1 MNGLT
6 KYILFV
12 FAKNDNP
19 KEFTEQ
25 IAEELCVI
33 SDTPNLNFYFGPE
46 SSVFTISTLDS
57 YEDVK
62 DYVDMIL
69 GVGDIMYVLLPYTSD
84 NLSYGLPEKIS
95 KHLFN
100 DGISDFMSEKPN
112 NSYTEEFEVRKM
124 IQDKI
129 RDTFDLNIENFDFEY
144 DEDEDDEWTDIDE
157 IKNKQR
163 APSLDELLDKIKE
176 KGLNSLTEKE
186 LLQLNKYSN

>member
-1 MNGLT
+1 MKDLT

-84 NLSYGLPEKIS
+84 KLSYGLPEKIS

-100 DGISDFMSEKPN
+100 DGISDYMSEKSFGSEPN
-112 NSYTEEFEVRKM
+112 EFEVRKM
-124 IQDKI
+124 IQDQI
-129 RDTFDLNIENFDFEY
+129 RDSFKLNIENFDFDY
-144 DEDEDDEWTDIDE
+144 DGDEWTDIDE

-163 APSLDELLDKIKE
+163 SPSLDELLEKIKA

-186 LLQLNKYSN
+186 LSQLNKYSN

>member
-1 MNGLT
+1 MNNLT

-33 SDTPNLNFYFGPE
+33 SDTSNLNFYFGPE

-57 YEDVK
+57 HQDVK

-69 GVGDIMYVLLPYTSD
+69 DVGDIMYVLLPYTSD
-84 NLSYGLPEKIS
+84 NLSYGLPKKIS

-129 RDTFDLNIENFDFEY
+129 RDNFNLNVDNFDFEY
-144 DEDEDDEWTDIDE
+144 DEDEWIDIDE

-163 APSLDELLDKIKE
+163 SPSLDELLEKIKE

-186 LLQLNKYSN
+186 LSQLNKYSN

>member
-1 MNGLT
+1 MKDLT

-57 YEDVK
+57 HEDVK

-100 DGISDFMSEKPN
+100 DGINDFMSQKPN
-112 NSYTEEFEVRKM
+112 NFYTEEFEVRKM
-124 IQDKI
+124 IQDQI
-129 RDTFDLNIENFDFEY
+129 RDTFNLNIENFDFEY
-144 DEDEDDEWTDIDE
+144 DEDEWSDIDE

-163 APSLDELLDKIKE
+163 SLSLDELLEKIKE

-186 LLQLNKYSN
+186 LSQLNKYAN

>member
-1 MNGLT
+1 MKSLT

-62 DYVDMIL
+62 DYVDMVL
-69 GVGDIMYVLLPYTSD
+69 GVGDIMYVLLPYTPD
-84 NLSYGLPEKIS
+84 KLSYGLPKTIS
-95 KHLFN
+95 DHLFN
-100 DGISDFMSEKPN
+100 DGISDFMSEKTKNSEPN
-112 NSYTEEFEVRKM
+112 DFEVRKM

-129 RDTFDLNIENFDFEY
+129 RDTFKLNIENFDFEY
-144 DEDEDDEWTDIDE
+144 DEEEWTDIDE

-163 APSLDELLDKIKE
+163 NPSLDELLDKIKE

>member
-1 MNGLT
+1 MNDLT

-57 YEDVK
+57 HQDVK

-69 GVGDIMYVLLPYTSD
+69 GVGEIMYVLLPYTSD
-84 NLSYGLPEKIS
+84 KLSYGLPEKIS

-100 DGISDFMSEKPN
+100 DGINDFMSEKPN

-124 IQDKI
+124 IQDQI
-129 RDTFDLNIENFDFEY
+129 RDTFNLNIENFNFEY
-144 DEDEDDEWTDIDE
+144 DEDEWTDIDE

-163 APSLDELLDKIKE
+163 TPSLDDLLEKIKE

-186 LLQLNKYSN
+186 LSQLNKYAN

>member
-1 MNGLT
+1 MNDLT

-12 FAKNDNP
+12 FSKNDNP

-33 SDTPNLNFYFGPE
+33 SDTPNINFYFGPE

-57 YEDVK
+57 HQDVK

-69 GVGDIMYVLLPYTSD
+69 DVDNIMYVLLPYTSD
-84 NLSYGLPEKIS
+84 NLSYGLPKKIS
-95 KHLFN
+95 EHLFN
-100 DGISDFMSEKPN
+100 DGISDYMSEK
-112 NSYTEEFEVRKM
+112 SKLSDKTEFEVRKM
-124 IQDKI
+124 IQDEIKES
-129 RDTFDLNIENFDFEY
+129 FLLNIEDFDFDY
-144 DEDEDDEWTDIDE
+144 DEEDDIEK
-157 IKNKQR
+157 IKNKNKER
-163 APSLDELLDKIKE
+163 LPSLDELLDKIKE

>member
-1 MNGLT
+1 MIGLT

-57 YEDVK
+57 HQDVK

-69 GVGDIMYVLLPYTSD
+69 DVGDIMYVLLPYTSD

-176 KGLNSLTEKE
+176 EGLNSLTEKE

>member
-1 MNGLT
+1 MKSLT

-25 IAEELCVI
+25 IAEELCII

-46 SSVFTISTLDS
+46 SSVFTLATLDS

-62 DYVDMIL
+62 DYVKMVL
-69 GVGDIMYVLLPYTSD
+69 SVGDIMYVLLPYTSD
-84 NLSYGLPEKIS
+84 NLSYGLPTKVSE
-95 KHLFN
+95 HLFN
-100 DGISDFMSEKPN
+100 DGINDFMSENSKNSEPN
-112 NSYTEEFEVRKM
+112 EFEVRKM
-124 IQDKI
+124 IQDHIK
-129 RDTFDLNIENFDFEY
+129 DTFKLNVENFDFEY
-144 DEDEDDEWTDIDE
+144 DEEEWSDIDE

-163 APSLDELLDKIKE
+163 NPSLDELLEKIKE

>member
-1 MNGLT
+1 MNELT

-12 FAKNDNP
+12 FTKNDNP

-25 IAEELCVI
+25 IADELSVL
-33 SDTPNLNFYFGPE
+33 SDSPNLNYYYGPE

-69 GVGDIMYVLLPYTSD
+69 GGCEIMYVLLPYTPEK
-84 NLSYGLPEKIS
+84 LSYGLPAKVSE
-95 KHLFN
+95 HLFN
-100 DGISDFMSEKPN
+100 DGVNDFMSEKPT
-112 NSYTEEFEVRKM
+112 NSESNDFEVRKM

-129 RDTFDLNIENFDFEY
+129 RDTFKLNIENFDFEY
-144 DEDEDDEWTDIDE
+144 DEDDEWSDIDE

-163 APSLDELLDKIKE
+163 IPSLDDLLEKIKE

-186 LLQLNKYSN
+186 LSQLNKYSN

>member
-1 MNGLT
+1 MNNLT

-57 YEDVK
+57 HQDVK

-69 GVGDIMYVLLPYTSD
+69 DVGDIMYVLLPYTSD

-100 DGISDFMSEKPN
+100 DGINDFMSEKPN

-129 RDTFDLNIENFDFEY
+129 RDNFNLNVDNFDFEY
-144 DEDEDDEWTDIDE
+144 DEDDEWSDIDE

-163 APSLDELLDKIKE
+163 TPSLDELLEKIKE

>member
-1 MNGLT
+1 MNNLT

-25 IAEELCVI
+25 IADELSVL

-57 YEDVK
+57 YDDVV

-69 GVGDIMYVLLPYTSD
+69 GVGEIMYVLLPYTSD
-84 NLSYGLPEKIS
+84 KLSYGLPTKVSE
-95 KHLFN
+95 HLFN
-100 DGISDFMSEKPN
+100 DGINDFMSENLKNSEPN
-112 NSYTEEFEVRKM
+112 EFEVRKM
-124 IQDKI
+124 IQDHIK
-129 RDTFDLNIENFDFEY
+129 DTFKLNVENFDFEY
-144 DEDEDDEWTDIDE
+144 DEEEWSDIDE

-163 APSLDELLDKIKE
+163 TQSLDELLEKIKE

-186 LLQLNKYSN
+186 LQLLNKYSN

>member
-1 MNGLT
+1 MNKLT

-46 SSVFTISTLDS
+46 SSVFTLSTLDS

-62 DYVDMIL
+62 DYVKMVL
-69 GVGDIMYVLLPYTSD
+69 GVGEIMYVLLPYTSD
-84 NLSYGLPEKIS
+84 NLSYGLPTKVSE
-95 KHLFN
+95 HLFN
-100 DGISDFMSEKPN
+100 DGINDFMSEKPT
-112 NSYTEEFEVRKM
+112 NSEPNDFEVRKM

-129 RDTFDLNIENFDFEY
+129 RDTFKLNIENFDFEY
-144 DEDEDDEWTDIDE
+144 DEEEWTDIDE
-157 IKNKQR
+157 IKNKYR
-163 APSLDELLDKIKE
+163 NPSLDDLLEKIKE

-186 LLQLNKYSN
+186 LQLLNKYSN

>member
-1 MNGLT
+1 MDGLT

-62 DYVDMIL
+62 DYVDMVL
-69 GVGDIMYVLLPYTSD
+69 GVGEIMYVLLPYTSD
-84 NLSYGLPEKIS
+84 KLSYGLPEKIS

-100 DGISDFMSEKPN
+100 DGISDFMSEKSLGSEPN
-112 NSYTEEFEVRKM
+112 EFEVRKM

-129 RDTFDLNIENFDFEY
+129 RDTFNLNIENFDFEY
-144 DEDEDDEWTDIDE
+144 DEDEWTDIDE

-163 APSLDELLDKIKE
+163 SPSLDDLLEKIKE

-186 LLQLNKYSN
+186 LSQLNKYSN

>member
-1 MNGLT
+1 MNDLT

-12 FAKNDNP
+12 FAKNNNP

-25 IAEELCVI
+25 IADELSVL

-57 YEDVK
+57 HQDVK

-69 GVGDIMYVLLPYTSD
+69 NVGDIMYVLLPYTSD

-100 DGISDFMSEKPN
+100 DGINDFMSE
-112 NSYTEEFEVRKM
+112 NSKLSDKSEFEVRKM
-124 IQDKI
+124 IQDQIKES
-129 RDTFDLNIENFDFEY
+129 FMLNIEDFDFDY
-144 DEDEDDEWTDIDE
+144 DEDEWSDIDE

-163 APSLDELLDKIKE
+163 SPSLDELLEKIKE

-186 LLQLNKYSN
+186 LSQLNKYAN

>member
-62 DYVDMIL
+62 DYVDMVL
-69 GVGDIMYVLLPYTSD
+69 GVDEIMYVLLPYTSD
-84 NLSYGLPEKIS
+84 KLSYGLPEKIS

-100 DGISDFMSEKPN
+100 DGVCDYMSGKSEK
-112 NSYTEEFEVRKM
+112 SDEKEIEVRNM
-124 IQDKI
+124 IRDKI
-129 RDTFDLNIENFDFEY
+129 RDEFLLGLNWVDIDDFPEELIIKTKKTPTFDELFEKIAESGIE
-144 DEDEDDEWTDIDE
+144 
-157 IKNKQR
+157 
-163 APSLDELLDKIKE
+163 
-176 KGLNSLTEKE
+176 SLTEEE
-186 LLQLNKYSN
+186 LATLNKYSN

>member
-1 MNGLT
+1 MNNLT

-57 YEDVK
+57 HQDVK

-69 GVGDIMYVLLPYTSD
+69 DVGDIMYVLLPYTSD

-100 DGISDFMSEKPN
+100 DGINDFMSEKPN

-124 IQDKI
+124 IQDQI
-129 RDTFDLNIENFDFEY
+129 RDNFMLNVDDFDFDY
-144 DEDEDDEWTDIDE
+144 DEDEWTDIDE
-157 IKNKQR
+157 IRNKHR
-163 APSLDELLDKIKE
+163 SPSLDELLDKIKE

>member
-1 MNGLT
+1 MNDLT

-57 YEDVK
+57 HEDVK

-69 GVGDIMYVLLPYTSD
+69 DVGDIMYILLPYTSD
-84 NLSYGLPEKIS
+84 NLSYGLPKKYPNIFLMMVLMTLCQKNQVVHIQKNLRCEK
-95 KHLFN
+95 
-100 DGISDFMSEKPN
+100 
-112 NSYTEEFEVRKM
+112 
-124 IQDKI
+124 
-129 RDTFDLNIENFDFEY
+129 
-144 DEDEDDEWTDIDE
+144 
-157 IKNKQR
+157 
-163 APSLDELLDKIKE
+163 
-176 KGLNSLTEKE
+176 
-186 LLQLNKYSN
+186 

>member
-1 MNGLT
+1 MNALT

-57 YEDVK
+57 YEDVS

-84 NLSYGLPEKIS
+84 KLSYGLPEKIS

-100 DGISDFMSEKPN
+100 DGISDFMSEKSS
-112 NSYTEEFEVRKM
+112 NSYTEEVDIRKM

-129 RDTFDLNIENFDFEY
+129 RDNFKLNIENFDFDY
-144 DEDEDDEWTDIDE
+144 DEDEWTDIDE

-163 APSLDELLDKIKE
+163 NPSLDELLDKIKE

>member
-12 FAKNDNP
+12 FAKNENP

-33 SDTPNLNFYFGPE
+33 SDTPNLNYYFGPE

-69 GVGDIMYVLLPYTSD
+69 GVGEIMYILLPFTPD
-84 NLSYGLPEKIS
+84 KMSYGLPKKIS
-95 KHLFN
+95 EHLFN
-100 DGISDFMSEKPN
+100 DGVGDYMSGKTGKTDDKEDM
-112 NSYTEEFEVRKM
+112 VRNM
-124 IQDKI
+124 IRDKI
-129 RDTFDLNIENFDFEY
+129 REEFFLNFE
-144 DEDEDDEWTDIDE
+144 EWEDDELYDNNL
-157 IKNKQR
+157 IKLKKR
-163 APSLDELLDKIKE
+163 PTFDELFEKIAE
-176 KGLNSLTEKE
+176 SGIDSLTPEE
-186 LLQLNKYSN
+186 LETLNQYSK

>member
-1 MNGLT
+1 MKSLT

-25 IAEELCVI
+25 IAEELCII

-62 DYVDMIL
+62 DYVKMVL
-69 GVGDIMYVLLPYTSD
+69 SVGDIMYVLLPYTSD
-84 NLSYGLPEKIS
+84 NLSYGLPTKVSE
-95 KHLFN
+95 HLFN
-100 DGISDFMSEKPN
+100 DGINDFMSENSKNSEPN
-112 NSYTEEFEVRKM
+112 EFEVRKM
-124 IQDKI
+124 IQDHIK
-129 RDTFDLNIENFDFEY
+129 DTFKLNVENFDFEY
-144 DEDEDDEWTDIDE
+144 DEEEWSDIDE

-163 APSLDELLDKIKE
+163 TQSLDELLEKIKE

-186 LLQLNKYSN
+186 LQLLNKYSN

>member
-1 MNGLT
+1 MIGLT

-12 FAKNDNP
+12 FTKNDNP

-57 YEDVK
+57 HQDVK

-69 GVGDIMYVLLPYTSD
+69 DVGDIMYVLLPYTSD

-100 DGISDFMSEKPN
+100 DGINDFMSEKPN

-129 RDTFDLNIENFDFEY
+129 RDDFNLNVDNFDFEY
-144 DEDEDDEWTDIDE
+144 DEDEWSDIDK

-163 APSLDELLDKIKE
+163 SPSLDELLEKIKE

-186 LLQLNKYSN
+186 LSQLNKYSN

>member
-12 FAKNDNP
+12 FTKNDNP

-57 YEDVK
+57 HQDVK

-69 GVGDIMYVLLPYTSD
+69 DVGDIMYVLLPYTSD
-84 NLSYGLPEKIS
+84 NLSYRLPKKIS
-95 KHLFN
+95 EHLFN
-100 DGISDFMSEKPN
+100 DGISDFMSQKPN

-124 IQDKI
+124 IQDQI
-129 RDTFDLNIENFDFEY
+129 RDTFNLNIENFDFEY
-144 DEDEDDEWTDIDE
+144 DEDEWTDIDE
-157 IKNKQR
+157 IKNKQST
-163 APSLDELLDKIKE
+163 PSLDDLLEKIKE

-186 LLQLNKYSN
+186 LSQLNKYAN

>member
-1 MNGLT
+1 MNNLT

-25 IAEELCVI
+25 IADELSVL

-57 YEDVK
+57 YDDVV
-62 DYVDMIL
+62 DYIDMIL
-69 GVGDIMYVLLPYTSD
+69 GVGEIMYVLLPYTSD
-84 NLSYGLPEKIS
+84 KLSYGLPTKVSE
-95 KHLFN
+95 HLFN
-100 DGISDFMSEKPN
+100 DGINDFMSENLKNSEPN
-112 NSYTEEFEVRKM
+112 EFEVRKM
-124 IQDKI
+124 IQDHIK
-129 RDTFDLNIENFDFEY
+129 DTFKLNVENFDFEY
-144 DEDEDDEWTDIDE
+144 DEEEWSDIDE

-163 APSLDELLDKIKE
+163 TQSLDELLEKIKE

-186 LLQLNKYSN
+186 LQLLNKYSN

>member
-62 DYVDMIL
+62 DYVDMVL
-69 GVGDIMYVLLPYTSD
+69 GVGEIMYVLLPYTSD
-84 NLSYGLPEKIS
+84 KLSYGLPEKIS

-100 DGISDFMSEKPN
+100 DGISDFMSEKSLGSEPN
-112 NSYTEEFEVRKM
+112 EFEVRKM
-124 IQDKI
+124 IQEKI
-129 RDTFDLNIENFDFEY
+129 RDTFNLNIENFDFEY
-144 DEDEDDEWTDIDE
+144 DEDEWTDIDE

-163 APSLDELLDKIKE
+163 TPSLDDLLEKIKE

-186 LLQLNKYSN
+186 LSQLNKYSN

>member
-69 GVGDIMYVLLPYTSD
+69 GVGEIMYILLPFTSD
-84 NLSYGLPEKIS
+84 KMSYGLPKKIS
-95 KHLFN
+95 EHLFN
-100 DGISDFMSEKPN
+100 DGVGDYMSGKTDDKEDM
-112 NSYTEEFEVRKM
+112 VRNM
-124 IQDKI
+124 IRDKI
-129 RDTFDLNIENFDFEY
+129 REEFFLNFEESEDDDELYGNNLTKLKKRPTFDELFEKIA
-144 DEDEDDEWTDIDE
+144 ESGID
-157 IKNKQR
+157 
-163 APSLDELLDKIKE
+163 
-176 KGLNSLTEKE
+176 SLTPEE
-186 LLQLNKYSN
+186 LETLNQYSK

>member
-1 MNGLT
+1 MDGLT

-12 FAKNDNP
+12 FTKNDNP

-57 YEDVK
+57 HQDVK

-69 GVGDIMYVLLPYTSD
+69 DVGDIMYVLLPYTSD

-129 RDTFDLNIENFDFEY
+129 RDNFNLNVDNFDFEY
-144 DEDEDDEWTDIDE
+144 DEDEWSDIDE

-163 APSLDELLDKIKE
+163 SPSLDELLEKIKE

>member
-1 MNGLT
+1 MNELT

-25 IAEELCVI
+25 IADELSVL

-57 YEDVK
+57 HQDVK

-69 GVGDIMYVLLPYTSD
+69 NVGDIMYVLLPYTSD

-100 DGISDFMSEKPN
+100 DGISDFMSENPKNSEPN
-112 NSYTEEFEVRKM
+112 EFEVRKI
-124 IQDKI
+124 IQDHIK
-129 RDTFDLNIENFDFEY
+129 DTFKLNVENFDFEY
-144 DEDEDDEWTDIDE
+144 DEDDEWSDIDE

-163 APSLDELLDKIKE
+163 TPSLDELLEKIKE

-186 LLQLNKYSN
+186 LTQLNKYSN

>member
-1 MNGLT
+1 MKDLT

-69 GVGDIMYVLLPYTSD
+69 DIGDIMYVLLPYTSD
-84 NLSYGLPEKIS
+84 KLSYGLPEKIS

-100 DGISDFMSEKPN
+100 DGISDFMSEKSLGSEPN
-112 NSYTEEFEVRKM
+112 EFEVRKI
-124 IQDKI
+124 IQEQI
-129 RDTFDLNIENFDFEY
+129 RDNFNLNIENFDFEY
-144 DEDEDDEWTDIDE
+144 DEDEWSDIDE

-163 APSLDELLDKIKE
+163 SPSLDELLEKIKE

-186 LLQLNKYSN
+186 LSQLNKYSN

>member
-1 MNGLT
+1 MNALT

-57 YEDVK
+57 HEDVK

-84 NLSYGLPEKIS
+84 KLSYGLPEKIS

-129 RDTFDLNIENFDFEY
+129 RDNFNLNVDNFDFEY
-144 DEDEDDEWTDIDE
+144 DEDEWTDIDE
-157 IKNKQR
+157 IKIKQR
-163 APSLDELLDKIKE
+163 TPSLDDLLEKIKD

-186 LLQLNKYSN
+186 LSQLNKYAN

>member
-12 FAKNDNP
+12 FTKNDNP

-57 YEDVK
+57 HQDVK

-100 DGISDFMSEKPN
+100 DGISDFMSEKSN
-112 NSYTEEFEVRKM
+112 NSESNEFEVRKM

-129 RDTFDLNIENFDFEY
+129 RDTFNLNIENFDFEY
-144 DEDEDDEWTDIDE
+144 DEDEDEIQE

-163 APSLDELLDKIKE
+163 SPSLDELLEKIKE

-186 LLQLNKYSN
+186 LSQLNKYSN

>member
-1 MNGLT
+1 MNELT

-12 FAKNDNP
+12 FSKNENP

-57 YEDVK
+57 HQDVK

-69 GVGDIMYVLLPYTSD
+69 DVDNIMYVLLPYTSD
-84 NLSYGLPEKIS
+84 NLSYGLPKKIS
-95 KHLFN
+95 EHLFN
-100 DGISDFMSEKPN
+100 DGISDYMSEKSKLSDKN
-112 NSYTEEFEVRKM
+112 EFEVRKM
-124 IQDKI
+124 IQDEI
-129 RDTFDLNIENFDFEY
+129 RESFLLNIEDFDFDYE
-144 DEDEDDEWTDIDE
+144 EDDIEK
-157 IKNKQR
+157 IKNNQR
-163 APSLDELLDKIKE
+163 LPSLDELLDKIKE

-186 LLQLNKYSN
+186 LSQLNKYSN

>member
-1 MNGLT
+1 MDGLT

-19 KEFTEQ
+19 KKFTEQ

-33 SDTPNLNFYFGPE
+33 SDTPNINFYFGPE

-57 YEDVK
+57 HQDVK

-69 GVGDIMYVLLPYTSD
+69 DVEDIMYVLLPYTSD
-84 NLSYGLPEKIS
+84 NLSYCLPKKIS
-95 KHLFN
+95 EHLFN
-100 DGISDFMSEKPN
+100 DGISDYMSDTTKTIEPN
-112 NSYTEEFEVRKM
+112 EFEVRKM
-124 IQDKI
+124 IQDQIKES
-129 RDTFDLNIENFDFEY
+129 FMLNIEDFDFDY
-144 DEDEDDEWTDIDE
+144 DEEDDIEE

-163 APSLDELLDKIKE
+163 NPSLDELLEKIKE

-186 LLQLNKYSN
+186 LTQLNKYSN

>member
-1 MNGLT
+1 MDGLT

-57 YEDVK
+57 HEDVK

-84 NLSYGLPEKIS
+84 KLSYGLPEKIS

-129 RDTFDLNIENFDFEY
+129 RDNFNLNVDNFDFEY
-144 DEDEDDEWTDIDE
+144 DEDEWTDIDE
-157 IKNKQR
+157 IKIKQR
-163 APSLDELLDKIKE
+163 TPSLDELLEKIKE

-186 LLQLNKYSN
+186 LSQLNKYSN